1 MFLPL
6 LLNTEGLHCLLVGGG
21 RVAARKLAMLA
32 RTGCRITVEAP
43 ELCPE
48 VRTLVESGAADFIGH
63 EYRPGD
69 CRGYGLVVAATERRE
84 VNRSV
89 FEEARSLGIPVNV
102 VDDPEL
108 CTVIF
113 PAAWREGPL
122 VLAVSTGGTAPFLAA
137 ALRDRLAEQCS
148 GMGAWAAVAGR
159 FRQAVRQAVP
169 DSQARQRLYRLFPP
183 LGEAAGAPASLE
195 LDDWLAWLDRI
206 RPPK

>member
-6 LLNTEGLHCLLVGGG
+6 LLKTEDLHCLLVGGG
-21 RVAARKLAMLA
+21 QVAARKLAMLA
-32 RTGCRITVEAP
+32 RTGCRITVEAIEP
-43 ELCPE
+43 CPA
-48 VRTLVESGAADFIGH
+48 VRALVASGAADLIGRA
-63 EYRPGD
+63 YRAGD

-84 VNRSV
+84 VNRAI

-137 ALRDRLAEQCS
+137 ALRDRLAEQCA
-148 GMGAWAAVAGR
+148 GVGAWAAAAGR
-159 FRQAVRQAVP
+159 FRQAVRKAVP
-169 DSQARQRLYRLFPP
+169 DPQARQRLYRLFPP
-183 LGEAAGAPASLE
+183 LGEAAGAPDSLE
-195 LDDWLAWLDRI
+195 LGDWLAWLDRI
-206 RPPK
+206 RTRE